1 MPCHAVRRPRA
12 RLTVLARAKP
22 GQPAG
27 RAVGWGGFRQGEKGE
42 ALTHM
47 SLREIDKSIVG
58 EIWTSTEAMDNL
70 GRLCAFGSRFG
81 GSESERLAVDY
92 MVDKYLE
99 YGMDRA
105 AKEHYHH
112 LGWVRGGAVAR
123 TLAPEAKEYRCISLP
138 HVGTHDVTG
147 ELVYVGHG
155 TSHEFDAYDIRGKVV
170 MLNTRS
176 PSYFPRPIHRKEK
189 LGRAIEGGAVGIV
202 FMRWEPGLLEET
214 GSTFHDRECPIPAI
228 SVSREVGEEWRR
240 MAKGGRPVTVRITV
254 DNELKPNA
262 DSWNA
267 VGEIQGRG
275 TPEEIVVVG
284 AHFDG
289 HDVAVGAMDDGAGA
303 AVVME
308 AARALAMHK
317 EQIRRTVRFC
327 CFSIE
332 EIGLQGSTAYV
343 KAHQDELD
351 RIRFMLNLDGAGRAD
366 ANDLAVQGDTRL
378 IPYLRRMAGEMN
390 EPMAVDTNIV
400 LFTDCY
406 PFLAQGVPAATCANL
421 SGQSAGVRGYG
432 HTAADTLDK
441 VSLRGLQTSAV
452 QVARL
457 ILRVANA
464 EDWPGARMSP
474 EMVREVIGPTNLE
487 VLRLAGRKEFVG

>member
-1 MPCHAVRRPRA
+1 MTDGKGAFR
-12 RLTVLARAKP
+12 
-22 GQPAG
+22 G
-27 RAVGWGGFRQGEKGE
+27 RATTEEAE
-42 ALTHM
+42 AL
-47 SLREIDKSIVG
+47 SLRTIDKSIVG
-58 EIWTSTEAMDNL
+58 EIWTSTEALDNL
-70 GRLCAFGSRFG
+70 ANLCAFGSRFG
-81 GSESERLAVDY
+81 GSDSERQAVDY
-92 MVDKYLE
+92 MVAKFAE
-99 YGMDRA
+99 YGMDKA

-112 LGWVRGGAVAR
+112 LGWQRGEAAVQ
-123 TLAPEAKEYRCISLP
+123 TLSPAAKDYKCISLP

-147 ELVYVGHG
+147 EMVYVGHG
-155 TSHEFDAYDIRGKVV
+155 TSHEFDAYDIRGKIV

-240 MAKGGRPVTVRITV
+240 MGKGGTPVTLRIQV
-254 DNELKPNA
+254 SNQLVPNA
-262 DSWNA
+262 DSWNV
-267 VGEIQGRG
+267 VGEIAGRG

-308 AARALAMHK
+308 AARALAQHK
-317 EQIRRTVRFC
+317 GEIKRTIRFC

-343 KAHQDELD
+343 KAHRDELD

-366 ANDLAVQGDTRL
+366 SGDLAVQGDTKL
-378 IPYLRRMAGEMN
+378 IPYLRRMASGMS

-406 PFLAQGVPAATCANL
+406 PFLAQGVSSATAANL
-421 SGQSAGVRGYG
+421 SGQSAGTRGYG
-432 HTAADTLDK
+432 HTAADTMDK
-441 VSLRGLQTSAV
+441 VSLRELQVAAIK
-452 QVARL
+452 VARL
-457 ILRVANA
+457 ILRIANA
-464 EDWPGARMSP
+464 EDWPSQRMQP
-474 EMVREVIGPTNLE
+474 AEVREVIGSTGLE
-487 VLRLAGRKEFVG
+487 VLRLAGRKEFVDG

>member
-1 MPCHAVRRPRA
+1 
-12 RLTVLARAKP
+12 LL
-22 GQPAG
+22 
-27 RAVGWGGFRQGEKGE
+27 
-42 ALTHM
+42 
-47 SLREIDKSIVG
+47 LRDIDKAIVG

-70 GRLCAFGSRFG
+70 AGMCSFGSRFG
-81 GSESERLAVDY
+81 GSESERLAVEY
-92 MVDKYLE
+92 MVGKFKE
-99 YGMDRA
+99 YGVDAA

-112 LGWVRGGAVAR
+112 LGWTRGSASVQ
-123 TLAPEAKEYRCISLP
+123 TLTPECKEHKCISLP

-147 ELVYVGHG
+147 EMVYVGHG

-240 MAKGGRPVTVRITV
+240 MAKGGRPVTLRIQV
-254 DNELKPNA
+254 SNELLPNA
-262 DSWNA
+262 DSWNVA
-267 VGEIQGRG
+267 GEITGRLK
-275 TPEEIVVVG
+275 PEEIVIVG

-289 HDVAVGAMDDGAGA
+289 HDIAPGAMDDGAGA

-308 AARALAMHK
+308 AARALAQHK
-317 EQIRRTVRFC
+317 EHIKRTIRFV

-343 KAHQDELD
+343 KAHQHELD

-366 ANDLAVQGDTRL
+366 SNDLAVQGEGQL
-378 IPYLRRMAGEMN
+378 IPYLRRLAGSMN

-406 PFLAQGVPAATCANL
+406 PFLAQGVPAATAANL
-421 SGQSAGVRGYG
+421 GGQSTGTRGYG

-441 VSLRGLQTSAV
+441 VSLRELQTSAIK
-452 QVARL
+452 VARL

-464 EDWPGARMSP
+464 EDWPSSRMSP
-474 EMVREVIGPTNLE
+474 AKVREVIGPTNLE
-487 VLRLAGRKEFVG
+487 VLRLAGRKEFTG